1 MPDASNMSPWEH
13 RALARI
19 DALRRRADEHRQLAR
34 GINQRGGWSW
44 GEWLFSATNFDSQ
57 ADIIAEN
64 LKAGKPLPEVDFG
77 NEPFKG

>member
-1 MPDASNMSPWEH
+1 MPDASNLSPWET
-13 RALARI
+13 RALKRI
-19 DALRRRADEHRQLAR
+19 DALRRRADEHRQLAK
-34 GINQRGGWSW
+34 GIFNRGGWSW
-44 GEWLFSATNFDSQ
+44 SEWLFSATGFDSQ